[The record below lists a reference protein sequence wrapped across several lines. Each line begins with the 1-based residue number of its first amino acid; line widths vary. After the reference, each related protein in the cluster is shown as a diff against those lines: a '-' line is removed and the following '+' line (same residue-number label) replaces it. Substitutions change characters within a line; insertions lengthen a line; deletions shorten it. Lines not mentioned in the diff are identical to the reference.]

1 MTKSKGEEQPSL
13 ASFVLKKVVQHHF
26 VSKLLFFFFFLDNV
40 SKLLNPAI

>member
-26 VSKLLFFFFFLDNV
+26 VSKLLFFFFLDNV